1 MAQKT
6 DKSIVKAIINKL
18 FGLVIV
24 FYSAMAGA
32 TKLELDPNLIKAMEN
47 AGTLTLGSWLTLIK
61 DKFDDEENKDGGL
74 SEDPIASNSSLT
86 ASEVYEDQDWS

>member
-1 MAQKT
+1 MAKTT

-18 FGLVIV
+18 FGLVIL

-32 TKLELDPNLIKAMEN
+32 SKLELDANLIKAMEN

-61 DKFDDEENKDGGL
+61 DKFDDEEKKDGGL
-74 SEDPIASNSSLT
+74 DEDPIASNGNLT
-86 ASEVYEDQDWS
+86 ANEVYEDQDWS